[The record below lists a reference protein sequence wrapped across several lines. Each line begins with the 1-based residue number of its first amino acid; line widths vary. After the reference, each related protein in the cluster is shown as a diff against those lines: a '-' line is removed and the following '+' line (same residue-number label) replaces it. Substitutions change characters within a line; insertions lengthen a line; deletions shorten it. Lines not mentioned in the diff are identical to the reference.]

1 MGEAYDEV
9 KRANEI
15 MINEIRS
22 RAEAIIQ
29 SGEKYANEGK
39 TLITELEQLIK
50 RR

>member
-1 MGEAYDEV
+1 V
-9 KRANEI
+9 KKANEM

-29 SGEKYANEGK
+29 SGEKFANEGA
-39 TLITELEQLIK
+39 TLIKELEQLIK